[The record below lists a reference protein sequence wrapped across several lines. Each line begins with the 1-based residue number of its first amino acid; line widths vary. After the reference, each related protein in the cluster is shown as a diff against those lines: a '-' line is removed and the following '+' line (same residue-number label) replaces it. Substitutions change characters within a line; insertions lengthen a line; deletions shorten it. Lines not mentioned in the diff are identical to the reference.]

1 MPVNYSHLV
10 ASCQFTLV
18 DPVTYICI
26 FFFESTQVRLSSNF
40 KLFIRHFH
48 ISHNTPYL
56 PPPKILHKLCF
67 SFLLG
72 ITAVPREIENN
83 AYAKFWGANNV
94 RYGKCGNSV
103 IPTKKSMKRS
113 TFESIKSH
121 ISNLGRPMNLVGV
134 ARMGI
139 LTKERLCFIH

>member
-10 ASCQFTLV
+10 ASCQFTVV

-26 FFFESTQVRLSSNF
+26 FFLKVLKLGSVQTSNVSYATSTFPIIHL
-40 KLFIRHFH
+40 IC
-48 ISHNTPYL
+48 
-56 PPPKILHKLCF
+56 KILHKLCF

-83 AYAKFWGANNV
+83 AYAKFWGAHNV

-121 ISNLGRPMNLVGV
+121 ISNLGGPMNLVGV

>member
-10 ASCQFTLV
+10 ASCQFTAV
-18 DPVTYICI
+18 DPVTYIC
-26 FFFESTQVRLSSNF
+26 FFFLKVLKLGSVQTSNF
-40 KLFIRHFH
+40 SYATSTFPIIHLIC
-48 ISHNTPYL
+48 
-56 PPPKILHKLCF
+56 PPKILHKLCF

-121 ISNLGRPMNLVGV
+121 ISNLARPMNLVGV